1 MKDSKSEALNPH
13 IRSSSCLPLSEG
25 EAASGKLDFYVLA

>member
-13 IRSSSCLPLSEG
+13 IRSSSCLPLIEG
-25 EAASGKLDFYVLA
+25 EAASGMFFIFE